1 MNKNKLLIFAIIVA
15 AAILL
20 ICCAACFAGYS
31 RRPQPLKPLW
41 DYPQGGIGTLDIRY

>member
-1 MNKNKLLIFAIIVA
+1 MNRKKLLIIAIIGA

-20 ICCAACFAGYS
+20 ICCAVCFAGYS

-41 DYPQGGIGTLDIRY
+41 EFPEADIGTLDL